1 MRKIYCIKS
10 KKYKEFKKTKISHIC
25 DKKLLLSSICNK
37 SGSEGEKI
45 FKEKE

>member
-1 MRKIYCIKS
+1 MRKIYCSKS
-10 KKYKEFKKTKISHIC
+10 IKYKEFKKPKISYIC
-25 DKKLLLSSICNK
+25 DKKLLLSCICNK